1 MIRLFW
7 VDGRFSWT
15 FVAIVAYLSAVLIL
29 MDYLW
34 RVVVV
39 EFDTF
44 LLYTLVVAASLFAL
58 IVVLVLQY
66 RKKVRKGSVLQ
77 KL

>member
-15 FVAIVAYLSAVLIL
+15 VVVIIAYLSTALLVV
-29 MDYLW
+29 DYVW

-44 LLYTLVVAASLFAL
+44 LLYALTTALSLFVL
-58 IVVLVLQY
+58 IIVLMQY
-66 RKKVRKGSVLQ
+66 RKKANPEPVLP
-77 KL
+77 KP

>member
-7 VDGRFSWT
+7 VDGRFSWA
-15 FVAIVAYLSAVLIL
+15 FVVIVAYLSAALIVI
-29 MDYLW
+29 DYLW

-44 LLYTLVVAASLFAL
+44 LLYALSVTVSLFAL
-58 IVVLVLQY
+58 IVVLMLQY
-66 RKKVRKGSVLQ
+66 RKRARRVSVLQ